1 MRSVRAPLLYSPAM
15 SAAPRI
21 VSLLNQKG
29 GVGKTTTTVNL
40 GAALAAAGQRT
51 LLVDMDPQSNL
62 SLHFG
67 VEADEGRAS
76 STALFSSEPPDI
88 EACIVEGRPNL
99 SFIPADT
106 ELALV
111 EGELAGRQD
120 VQTVLRDALAR
131 LRGRFDAILIDCPP
145 GLGVLSVNA
154 LTASGEVFVPMQA
167 QYLALRG
174 LEKLLGTVQLV
185 AAGLNPELVCSG
197 VILCMHES
205 LSSHGKAVVE
215 EIRSHLEQFR
225 TADVPWRDCRL
236 LQPPIRRNV
245 KLAEAPSFGK
255 TIFDYDPR
263 CPGAD
268 DYRRLAESVLAMW
281 AERVAPAAERG

>member
-1 MRSVRAPLLYSPAM
+1 M
-15 SAAPRI
+15 SARKASPRI
-21 VSLLNQKG
+21 VALLNQKG

-40 GAALAAAGQRT
+40 GAALAVSGLRT

-67 VEADEGRAS
+67 VETDEGRP
-76 STALFSSEPPDI
+76 STGSLFSDPPARI
-88 EACIVEGRPNL
+88 EECIVQGRENL

-111 EGELAGRQD
+111 EGELAGREG
-120 VQTVLRDALAR
+120 VQTVLRDALAKVAN
-131 LRGRFDAILIDCPP
+131 RFDVILLDCPP

-154 LTASGEVFVPMQA
+154 LTAANEVFVPMQA

-174 LEKLLGTVQLV
+174 LEKLLSTVQLV
-185 AAGLNPELVCSG
+185 AAGLNPVLVASG
-197 VILCMHES
+197 VILCMHET
-205 LSSHGKAVVE
+205 LSSHGKAVVD

-225 TADVPWRDCRL
+225 GADVPWRDCRL
-236 LQPPIRRNV
+236 LAPPIRRNI

-255 TIFDYDPR
+255 TIFDYDPK

-268 DYRRLAESVLAMW
+268 DYRRLGESVLAMW
-281 AERVAPAAERG
+281 RERDAAAATSTPAPAAKA

>member
-1 MRSVRAPLLYSPAM
+1 MAKIFCVA
-15 SAAPRI
+15 
-21 VSLLNQKG
+21 NQKG

-40 GAALAAAGQRT
+40 GAGLAAAGLRT

-67 VEADEGRAS
+67 VEAD
-76 STALFSSEPPDI
+76 D
-88 EACIVEGRPNL
+88 GRPTTSSLFADPPAKAADCVVKGRDNL

-111 EGELAGRQD
+111 EGELAGRD
-120 VQTVLRDALAR
+120 GVQGVLRDALAT
-131 LRGRFDAILIDCPP
+131 LADRFDVILLDCPP

-154 LTASGEVFVPMQA
+154 LTAAHEVFVPMQA

-174 LEKLLGTVQLV
+174 LEKLLSTVQLV
-185 AAGLNPELVCSG
+185 AAGLNPTLSATG
-197 VILCMHES
+197 VILCMHETQ
-205 LSSHGKAVVE
+205 SSHGKAVVE
-215 EIRSHLEQFR
+215 EIRTHLDQFR
-225 TADVPWRDCRL
+225 GTDVPWRDCRV
-236 LQPPIRRNV
+236 LQPPIRRNI

-255 TIFDYDPR
+255 TIFDYDPK

-268 DYRRLAESVLAMW
+268 DYRRLAEGVIDMWRARGVLPPA
-281 AERVAPAAERG
+281 AAAPAVAS

>member
-1 MRSVRAPLLYSPAM
+1 M
-15 SAAPRI
+15 SASPRI

-29 GVGKTTTTVNL
+29 GVGKTTTTANL
-40 GAALAAAGQRT
+40 GAALAAAGKRT

-67 VEADEGRAS
+67 VEADEGRPS
-76 STALFSSEPPDI
+76 STSLFAPDPPRI
-88 EACIVEGRPNL
+88 EACIVEGRQNL

-120 VQTVLRDALAR
+120 VQAVLRDALR
-131 LRGRFDAILIDCPP
+131 RVHDRFDAILIDCPP

-154 LTASGEVFVPMQA
+154 LTASHEVFVPMQA

-185 AAGLNPELVCSG
+185 AAGLNPQLACTG
-197 VILCMHES
+197 VILCMHETQ
-205 LSSHGKAVVE
+205 SSHGKAVVE

-225 TADVPWRDCRL
+225 GTAVPWRDCRL
-236 LQPPIRRNV
+236 LQPPIRRNI

-255 TIFDYDPR
+255 TIFDYDPK

-268 DYRRLAESVLAMW
+268 DYRRLAQSVLAMW
-281 AERVAPAAERG
+281 AERGAISPAAGAAGQG

>member
-1 MRSVRAPLLYSPAM
+1 MSSRPA
-15 SAAPRI
+15 SPRI
-21 VSLLNQKG
+21 VALLNQKG

-40 GAALAAAGQRT
+40 GAALAVSGLRT

-67 VEADEGRAS
+67 VETDEGRP
-76 STALFSSEPPDI
+76 STGSLFSQPPAKI
-88 EACIVEGRPNL
+88 EDCIVKGRDNL

-111 EGELAGRQD
+111 EGELAGRD
-120 VQTVLRDALAR
+120 GVQTVLRDALAKVSKK
-131 LRGRFDAILIDCPP
+131 FDVILLDCPP

-154 LTASGEVFVPMQA
+154 LTAAHEVFVPMQA

-174 LEKLLGTVQLV
+174 LEKLLSTVQLV
-185 AAGLNPELVCSG
+185 AAGLNPGLMASG
-197 VILCMHES
+197 VILCMHET
-205 LSSHGKAVVE
+205 LSSHGKAVVD
-215 EIRSHLEQFR
+215 EIRAHLEQFR
-225 TADVPWRDCRL
+225 GADVPWRDCRL
-236 LQPPIRRNV
+236 LSPPIRRNI

-255 TIFDYDPR
+255 TIFDYDPK
-263 CPGAD
+263 CPGAE

-281 AERVAPAAERG
+281 RERDAAGAANAQAPVAKA

>member
-1 MRSVRAPLLYSPAM
+1 MSARAPG
-15 SAAPRI
+15 PRI
-21 VSLLNQKG
+21 VALLNQKG

-40 GAALAAAGQRT
+40 GAALAAAGLRT

-76 STALFSSEPPDI
+76 TTALFGEKPAKAAD
-88 EACIVEGRPNL
+88 CIVQGRERL
-99 SFIPADT
+99 AFIPADT

-111 EGELAGRQD
+111 EGELAGREG
-120 VQTVLRDALAR
+120 VQGVLRDALAKV
-131 LRGRFDAILIDCPP
+131 GKRFDVVLIDCPP

-154 LTASGEVFVPMQA
+154 LTAAHEVFVPMQA

-174 LEKLLGTVQLV
+174 LEKLLSTVQLV
-185 AAGLNPELVCSG
+185 AAGLNPSLVASG
-197 VILCMHES
+197 VILCMHET
-205 LSSHGKAVVE
+205 LSSHGKAVVD
-215 EIRSHLEQFR
+215 EIRSHLEGFR
-225 TADVPWRDCRL
+225 GADVPWRDCRL
-236 LQPPIRRNV
+236 LSPPIRRNI

-255 TIFDYDPR
+255 TIFDYDPK

-268 DYRRLAESVLAMW
+268 DYRRLAESVMAMW
-281 AERVAPAAERG
+281 RERDQATDPAKVVATPPAKA

>member
-1 MRSVRAPLLYSPAM
+1 M
-15 SAAPRI
+15 SAAQPRI
-21 VSLLNQKG
+21 VALLNQKG

-40 GAALAAAGQRT
+40 GAALALAGLRT
-51 LLVDMDPQSNL
+51 LLVDLDPQSNL

-67 VEADEGRAS
+67 VEADEGRP
-76 STALFSSEPPDI
+76 STGSLFADPPAAAED
-88 EACIVEGRPNL
+88 CLVTGRDNL
-99 SFIPADT
+99 AFIPADT

-111 EGELAGRQD
+111 EGELAGREG
-120 VQTVLRDALAR
+120 VQGVLREALR
-131 LRGRFDAILIDCPP
+131 PLHDRFDCILLDCPP

-154 LTASGEVFVPMQA
+154 LTAAHEVFVPMQA

-185 AAGLNPELVCSG
+185 AAGLNPGLACTG
-197 VILCMHES
+197 VILCMHET

-215 EIRSHLEQFR
+215 DIRAHLEQFR
-225 TADVPWRDCRL
+225 GMDVPWRDCRV
-236 LQPPIRRNV
+236 LQPPIRRNI

-263 CPGAD
+263 CPGAE
-268 DYRRLAESVLAMW
+268 DYRRLAEGVLQMW
-281 AERVAPAAERG
+281 RDRGVALPAAAVQG